1 MKKIRKLTSFLII
14 ITFLLLIC
22 TNNPNQI
29 KNKFL
34 NSISYFSNKTGLTK
48 IKALGNLITD
58 SELKHLKDSG
68 ITGVEYSFD
77 SLYYPYYSYLS
88 ENEKSI
94 YKQIYANA
102 NSLSTTFIPTT
113 EISKNK
119 INKVFESVYND
130 HPELFWLSNSYSYK
144 YTSKGNCAQIILKFN
159 ETAQNINQSKELF
172 ENSANT
178 IINGAKN
185 LKTDYAKEKYVHD
198 SIINLAKYDETAS
211 LNQSAYSALVSGKT
225 VCAGYSRAF
234 QYIMIK
240 LEIPTFYCTGY
251 SDGDHAWNIIKLD
264 DGYYNVDL
272 TWDDKN
278 YISYT
283 YFNLTDQEFSKTHKR
298 TNLSIN
304 LPSCTATK
312 YKYKK
317 TTSNIKIPKY
327 QPNYSKEQNNT
338 KEYPTQNSTTTTNS
352 EKSQNIE
359 IPTNQTTTETSTS
372 SNEQEET
379 KNLPSS
385 TTSVDNNEIQ
395 DSKTE
400 TTQ

>member
-144 YTSKGNCAQIILKFN
+144 YTSKGNCAQIILKFK
-159 ETAQNINQSKELF
+159 A
-172 ENSANT
+172 
-178 IINGAKN
+178 
-185 LKTDYAKEKYVHD
+185 
-198 SIINLAKYDETAS
+198 
-211 LNQSAYSALVSGKT
+211 
-225 VCAGYSRAF
+225 
-234 QYIMIK
+234 
-240 LEIPTFYCTGY
+240 
-251 SDGDHAWNIIKLD
+251 
-264 DGYYNVDL
+264 
-272 TWDDKN
+272 
-278 YISYT
+278 
-283 YFNLTDQEFSKTHKR
+283 
-298 TNLSIN
+298 
-304 LPSCTATK
+304 
-312 YKYKK
+312 
-317 TTSNIKIPKY
+317 
-327 QPNYSKEQNNT
+327 
-338 KEYPTQNSTTTTNS
+338 
-352 EKSQNIE
+352 
-359 IPTNQTTTETSTS
+359 
-372 SNEQEET
+372 
-379 KNLPSS
+379 
-385 TTSVDNNEIQ
+385 
-395 DSKTE
+395 
-400 TTQ
+400 